1 MPDEFTEHAPQVVRL
16 SLLVGEAYGRLP
28 VPLAGLPEDSGIG
41 AFSVPRKRPDGMVVV
56 AVDRKDRFRPREA
69 DLIGTRPVEAFVPPP
84 DVTTAELRWI
94 LETGSGRRWATVV
107 KRFGQRAWP
116 VTQSLIRAGGVVAR
130 VDITDAKTW
139 EPRSL
144 SLTQAW
150 AGQAQDRLREIRG
163 LPVPSVARAALL
175 GLLAGIPELQDEAD
189 LLAAV
194 PADALLRE
202 VRGSRT
208 RAGAWTTYE
217 AGLQAACYW
226 YRNQEEGRKLTEREI
241 SAQMLGGS
249 KKWTPEGKAAFQN
262 VMGKP
267 FDVLVDTIE
276 QDILVRGPLRWT
288 VGQVTAN
295 AATANPWIGLPSGG
309 IHLVGEIEHRAS
321 GVLVIENAD
330 VLKQVCLHAG
340 ISDTW
345 LCVWGNGSVQDGI
358 IAFLKLMN
366 DIPIAAWGDLDAY
379 GIQIVDSMAQRLGRT
394 VTPVGMSV
402 ALYANGTKYT
412 PKDLP
417 DSVNVARKMAA
428 TGVESLRDLAQAI
441 VANGGL
447 GCEQETLYAKVLPAL
462 AQQLAALERA

>member
-1 MPDEFTEHAPQVVRL
+1 MPNGFAEHAPPMVHL

-41 AFSVPRKRPDGMVVV
+41 AFSVPRKRPDGTVVV
-56 AVDRKDRFRPREA
+56 PVDRKERFRPREA
-69 DLIGTRPVEAFVPPP
+69 DLIGTRPVEAFAPPL
-84 DVTTAELRWI
+84 DVTIPELRWI
-94 LETGSGRRWATVV
+94 LETGLGRRWATVV
-107 KRFGQRAWP
+107 KRFGERAWP

-130 VDITDAKTW
+130 VDIADAKTW

-150 AGQAQDRLREIRG
+150 AGQAEDRLREIRG

-175 GLLAGIPELQDEAD
+175 DLLAGIPELQDEAD
-189 LLAAV
+189 LLADV
-194 PADALLRE
+194 PADASLLA

-208 RAGAWTTYE
+208 RAGAWTTYD
-217 AGLQAACYW
+217 AGLQAASYW
-226 YRNQEEGRKLTEREI
+226 YRNQGDRMLTEREI
-241 SAQMLGGS
+241 SAHMLGGS

-309 IHLVGEIEHRAS
+309 IHLVGEIEHQS
-321 GVLVIENAD
+321 CGVLVIENAD

-340 ISDTW
+340 ISDRW

-358 IAFLKLMN
+358 IAFLKLMY
-366 DIPIAAWGDLDAY
+366 DIPIAVWGDLDAY
-379 GIQIVDSMAQRLGRT
+379 GIQIIDSMARRLGRT

-402 ALYANGTKYT
+402 ALYTNGTKYA

-417 DSVNVARKMAA
+417 DSLNVARKMVAS
-428 TGVESLRDLAQAI
+428 GIESLRDLAQAI
-441 VANGGL
+441 VATGGL
-447 GCEQETLYAKVLPAL
+447 GCEQETLYAKVLPVL
-462 AQQLAALERA
+462 AQQLATLERK